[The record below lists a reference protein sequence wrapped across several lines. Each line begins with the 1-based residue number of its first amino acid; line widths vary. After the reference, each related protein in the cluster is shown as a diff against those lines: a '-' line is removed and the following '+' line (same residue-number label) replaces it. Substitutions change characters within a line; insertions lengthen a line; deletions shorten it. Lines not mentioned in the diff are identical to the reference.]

1 MNSLYDFIVEP
12 IGERYNNT
20 IEVDNLKLILNT
32 KIESYKFV
40 NKTAKVIKVPL
51 AYKTVIKPGDHVII
65 HHNVFRRYYDI
76 KGKEKNSSK
85 YFKDNL
91 YFCQPDQIYMY
102 KKQNEWKSFMD
113 RCFVKPIL
121 NNDDLSLDKTKSLV
135 GILRYGNS
143 SLNELK
149 IAPGDLVGYTPNSE
163 WEFIIDNEL
172 LYCMKSND
180 IVIKYEHQGN
190 EAKYNPSW
198 AKSS

>member
-32 KIESYKFV
+32 KIESFKFV
-40 NKTAKVIKVPL
+40 NKTAKVISTPL

-76 KGKEKNSSK
+76 RGKEKNSSK

-102 KKQNEWKSFMD
+102 KKQNKWESFMD

-121 NNDDLSLDKTKSLV
+121 NRDNLTLDKTKSLV
-135 GILRYGNS
+135 GILKYGNS
-143 SLNELK
+143 VLNKLK

-190 EAKYNPSW
+190 EIKYNPSW

>member
-40 NKTAKVIKVPL
+40 NKTAKIISVPL

-102 KKQNEWKSFMD
+102 KKQNEWNSFMD

-121 NNDDLSLDKTKSLV
+121 NNNNLSLDKTKSLV

-163 WEFIIDNEL
+163 WEFIVDNEL

-190 EAKYNPSW
+190 ETKYNPSW

>member
-12 IGERYNNT
+12 VGERYSNT

-40 NKTAKVIKVPL
+40 NKTAKVISVPL

-76 KGKEKNSSK
+76 RGKEKNSSK

-121 NNDDLSLDKTKSLV
+121 NRDNLTLDKTKSLV

-143 SLNELK
+143 VLNKLK

-190 EAKYNPSW
+190 EIKYNPAW
-198 AKSS
+198 AK

>member
-32 KIESYKFV
+32 KIESFKFV
-40 NKTAKVIKVPL
+40 NKTAKVISVPL

-85 YFKDNL
+85 YFRDNL

-113 RCFVKPIL
+113 RCFVKPVL
-121 NNDDLSLDKTKSLV
+121 NRDNLTLDKTKSLV

-143 SLNELK
+143 VLNKLE
-149 IAPGDLVGYTPNSE
+149 IAPGDLIGYTPNSE

-190 EAKYNPSW
+190 EIKYNPSW

>member
-40 NKTAKVIKVPL
+40 NKTAKVISVPL

-190 EAKYNPSW
+190 EAKYNPSL

>member
-40 NKTAKVIKVPL
+40 NKTAKVISVPL

-102 KKQNEWKSFMD
+102 KKQNKWKSFID

-121 NNDDLSLDKTKSLV
+121 NNDNLSLDKTKSLV

-190 EAKYNPSW
+190 ETKYNPSW

>member
-40 NKTAKVIKVPL
+40 NKTAKVISVPL

-102 KKQNEWKSFMD
+102 KKQNKWKSFMD

-121 NNDDLSLDKTKSLV
+121 NNDNLSLDKTKSLV

-149 IAPGDLVGYTPNSE
+149 IAPGNLVGYTPNSE

-190 EAKYNPSW
+190 ETKYNPAW
-198 AKSS
+198 AK

>member
-40 NKTAKVIKVPL
+40 NKTAKVISVPL

>member
-12 IGERYNNT
+12 IGERYSNT

-40 NKTAKVIKVPL
+40 NKTAKVISVPL

-121 NNDDLSLDKTKSLV
+121 NNDNLSLDKTKSLV

-190 EAKYNPSW
+190 ETKYNPSW

>member
-32 KIESYKFV
+32 KIESFKFV
-40 NKTAKVIKVPL
+40 NKTAKVISAPL

-76 KGKEKNSSK
+76 RGKEKNSSK

-102 KKQNEWKSFMD
+102 KKQNKWESFMD

-121 NNDDLSLDKTKSLV
+121 NRDNLTLDKTKSLV
-135 GILRYGNS
+135 GILKYGNS
-143 SLNELK
+143 VLNKLK

-190 EAKYNPSW
+190 EIKYNPSW

>member
-40 NKTAKVIKVPL
+40 NKTAKVISVPL

-102 KKQNEWKSFMD
+102 KKQNKWKSFMD

-121 NNDDLSLDKTKSLV
+121 NNDNLSLDKTKSLV

-190 EAKYNPSW
+190 ETKYNTSW

>member
-40 NKTAKVIKVPL
+40 NKTAKVISVPL

-121 NNDDLSLDKTKSLV
+121 NNDNLSLDKTKSLV

-190 EAKYNPSW
+190 ETKYNPSW

>member
-40 NKTAKVIKVPL
+40 NKTAKVISVPL

-91 YFCQPDQIYMY
+91 YFCQPDQIYIY

>member
-32 KIESYKFV
+32 KIESFKFV
-40 NKTAKVIKVPL
+40 NKTAKVISVPL
-51 AYKTVIKPGDHVII
+51 AYKTVIKPEDHVII

-76 KGKEKNSSK
+76 RGKEKNSSK

-102 KKQNEWKSFMD
+102 KKQNKWESFMD

-121 NNDDLSLDKTKSLV
+121 NRDNLTLDQTKSLV
-135 GILRYGNS
+135 GILR
-143 SLNELK
+143 
-149 IAPGDLVGYTPNSE
+149 
-163 WEFIIDNEL
+163 
-172 LYCMKSND
+172 
-180 IVIKYEHQGN
+180 
-190 EAKYNPSW
+190 
-198 AKSS
+198 

>member
-40 NKTAKVIKVPL
+40 NKTAKVIRVPL

>member
-32 KIESYKFV
+32 KIESFKFV
-40 NKTAKVIKVPL
+40 NKTAKVISVPL

-76 KGKEKNSSK
+76 RGKEKNSSK

-102 KKQNEWKSFMD
+102 KKQNKWESFMD

-121 NNDDLSLDKTKSLV
+121 NRDNLTLDKTKSLV

-143 SLNELK
+143 VLNKLK

-190 EAKYNPSW
+190 EIKYNPSW

>member
-40 NKTAKVIKVPL
+40 NKTAKVIRVPL

-121 NNDDLSLDKTKSLV
+121 NNNDLSLDKTKSLV

-149 IAPGDLVGYTPNSE
+149 IAPGDLIGYTPNSE

>member
-40 NKTAKVIKVPL
+40 NKTAKVISVPL

-102 KKQNEWKSFMD
+102 KKQNKWKSFMD

-121 NNDDLSLDKTKSLV
+121 NNDNLSLDKTKSLV

-190 EAKYNPSW
+190 ETKYNPSW

>member
-40 NKTAKVIKVPL
+40 NKTAKVISVPL

-198 AKSS
+198 TKSS

>member
-40 NKTAKVIKVPL
+40 NKTAKVISVPL

-190 EAKYNPSW
+190 ETKYNPSW

>member
-1 MNSLYDFIVEP
+1 
-12 IGERYNNT
+12 
-20 IEVDNLKLILNT
+20 
-32 KIESYKFV
+32 
-40 NKTAKVIKVPL
+40 
-51 AYKTVIKPGDHVII
+51 
-65 HHNVFRRYYDI
+65 
-76 KGKEKNSSK
+76 
-85 YFKDNL
+85 
-91 YFCQPDQIYMY
+91 MY

-121 NNDDLSLDKTKSLV
+121 NNNDLSLDKTKSLV

-149 IAPGDLVGYTPNSE
+149 IAPGDLIGYTPNSE

>member
-32 KIESYKFV
+32 KIESFKFV
-40 NKTAKVIKVPL
+40 NKTAKVISVPL

-76 KGKEKNSSK
+76 RGKEKNSSK

-102 KKQNEWKSFMD
+102 KKQNKWESFMD

-121 NNDDLSLDKTKSLV
+121 NRNNLTLDKTKSLV

-143 SLNELK
+143 VLNKLK

-190 EAKYNPSW
+190 EIKYNPSW

>member
-40 NKTAKVIKVPL
+40 NKTAKVISVPL

-102 KKQNEWKSFMD
+102 KKQNKWKSFMD

-121 NNDDLSLDKTKSLV
+121 NNDNLSLDKTKSLV

-190 EAKYNPSW
+190 ETKYNPAW
-198 AKSS
+198 AK

>member
-40 NKTAKVIKVPL
+40 NKTAKVISVPL

-121 NNDDLSLDKTKSLV
+121 NNDNLSLDKTKSLV

-190 EAKYNPSW
+190 ETKYNPSL

>member
-40 NKTAKVIKVPL
+40 NKTAKVIRVPL

-121 NNDDLSLDKTKSLV
+121 NNNDLSLDKTKSLV

>member
-40 NKTAKVIKVPL
+40 NKTAKVISVPL

-121 NNDDLSLDKTKSLV
+121 NNDDLSLNKTKSLV

-190 EAKYNPSW
+190 ETKYNPSW